1 MRCPL
6 VTAIECV
13 AVFRRARPPTGP
25 PVWPSPAWHD
35 VEHSTH
41 SRRSVKNQAGT
52 REFGAQFQGLAV
64 AASPSPADSLPNI
77 TLLPTR
83 HHPPP
88 STQPSALIL
97 LSLALCATA
106 QFQSLSSGFSFGDE
120 EDVPAA
126 TKPAAKKPAAKAP
139 AAADDAPAEP
149 PTPKKAAAKK
159 APAPAP
165 AAADDVA
172 APAPAAA
179 KKAASSG
186 TKADLQY
193 TLTAKKATY
202 DPATKQLVLESVSPQ
217 VVAVKDNGDA
227 GKESKLGGAGA
238 FVGGPSY
245 IKRGEWL
252 GGASGLLLG
261 KSGAVTRGVAFD
273 LSKPK
278 WDAASSKATFD
289 ATVADGSAAVAGGV
303 ADGVAKSGKGAK
315 PTNKVSLN
323 DVVLVVDA
331 VY

>member
-1 MRCPL
+1 MAPNFKASRLRRFPVTPL
-6 VTAIECV
+6 RLPAQH
-13 AVFRRARPPTGP
+13 PP
-25 PVWPSPAWHD
+25 D
-35 VEHSTH
+35 
-41 SRRSVKNQAGT
+41 
-52 REFGAQFQGLAV
+52 
-64 AASPSPADSLPNI
+64 
-77 TLLPTR
+77 PTR
-83 HHPPP
+83 HHPPYPNP
-88 STQPSALIL
+88 SSALIL

-120 EDVPAA
+120 EDVPAV
-126 TKPAAKKPAAKAP
+126 KPAAKKPAAKAP

-165 AAADDVA
+165 AATDDA
-172 APAPAAA
+172 PAPAPAAV

-245 IKRGEWL
+245 VKRGEWL

-278 WDAASSKATFD
+278 WDAAASKASFD
-289 ATVADGSAAVAGGV
+289 ATVAEGSAAVAGGV